1 MGFKTMIQAILRKG
15 RVTGEQVPLPLVSEG
30 AALIKVLYSCISAGT
45 ETASLQA
52 SNQSLIRRALEQ
64 PENVKK
70 VLHMARSV
78 GLLET
83 FEKVR
88 KRWEMGSVL
97 GYSLSGI
104 ILAIGNRVKDFK
116 VGDKVACAGSGI
128 ANHAEYV
135 DVPTNLMVKIP
146 DGLGIQEAST
156 VALGSIAMQGVR
168 RAEITLGEYVV
179 IFGLGVIGQ
188 ITLQIA
194 KNAGARVIGIDLD
207 ERRLKVAR
215 ENGADLVLNSKDSDA
230 VKEVIHFCDGYGA
243 DKVVFTAATTSS
255 TPLHQG
261 FQMTRKKGKIVL
273 VGVSGME
280 IRREDLYPKEL
291 DFLISTSYGPGRYD
305 DEYEKKG
312 LDYPYAYVR
321 WTENRNMQ
329 EYLRE
334 LEEKRINLNNLIER
348 VYPIIKV
355 EEAYEELQ
363 KSERPLVLLLE
374 YDQNLLESFQTL
386 HEKESKVFISSKLA
400 KREGIINVG
409 IIGAGSFAND
419 VHLPNLFKLRSKYNI
434 YAIMNKTPHKAKTV
448 AERYGAHYASCN
460 IDDILNDKDIDL
472 VMIATRHNLHG
483 DYVLRALNAG
493 KNVFVEKPLCA
504 KEEDLKAI
512 KDFYDS
518 KVKTQ
523 NVLLPLLMVGFN
535 RRFSKYA
542 QEAKKQVVKRINPLF
557 MHYRVNA
564 GFVPLDHWVH
574 GEEGGGRTIGEAC
587 HFIDLFTFFTECR
600 VKRIC
605 STTLTPKT
613 GSLSSDDNRVIV
625 LNYEDGSVAT
635 LEYFA
640 TGSKEFPKEYMEIHF
655 DEKTIII
662 DDYKSLKGYG
672 LKIKSIEERIR
683 EKGHMKELE
692 VLYDAL
698 TGKIDQWPILLWDII
713 QTTELTL
720 IAANQK
726 SGAPIY

>member
-1 MGFKTMIQAILRKG
+1 MIQAILRKG

>member
-1 MGFKTMIQAILRKG
+1 MIQAILKKG
-15 RVTGEQVPLPLVSEG
+15 RVTGEQVPLPSVSEG
-30 AALIKVLYSCISAGT
+30 AALIKVLYSCISVGT
-45 ETASLQA
+45 ETASVRA
-52 SNQSLIRRALEQ
+52 SDKSLIKRALEQ

-70 VLHMARSV
+70 VLHMAKSV

-83 FEKVR
+83 FGKVR
-88 KRWEMGSVL
+88 KRFEMGSVL
-97 GYSLSGI
+97 GYSLSGV
-104 ILAIGNRVKDFK
+104 ILATGNMVRDFK
-116 VGDKVACAGSGI
+116 VGDRVACAGSGI

-135 DVPTNLMVKIP
+135 DVPINLMLKIP
-146 DGLGIQEAST
+146 DGLETREAST

-207 ERRLKVAR
+207 ERRLKVAK

-230 VKEVIHFCDGYGA
+230 VREVIHFCDGYGA

-255 TPLHQG
+255 TPLHEA
-261 FQMTRKKGKIVL
+261 FQMTRKKGKLVL

-334 LEEKRINLNNLIER
+334 LAEKRINLKALIEK
-348 VYPIIKV
+348 VYPIEKV

-363 KSERPLVLLLE
+363 KPERPLILLLE
-374 YDQNLLESFQTL
+374 YDQNLPESFQTL
-386 HEKESKVFISSKLA
+386 QQNESKIFISSKSG
-400 KREGIINVG
+400 KKEGIINVG
-409 IIGAGSFAND
+409 IIGAGGFAND
-419 VHLPNLFKLRSKYNI
+419 IHLPNLSRLKSKYNI
-434 YAIMNKTPHKAKTV
+434 YAIMNKTPHKAKTI
-448 AERYGAHYASCN
+448 AEQYHAHYGTCN
-460 IDDILNDKDIDL
+460 VDDILNDKGIDL
-472 VMIATRHNLHG
+472 VLIATRHNLHG
-483 DYVLRALNAG
+483 EYVLKALNAG
-493 KNVFVEKPLCA
+493 KNVFVEKPLCV

-512 KDFYDS
+512 KGFYDS
-518 KVKTQ
+518 GVRTQ
-523 NVLLPLLMVGFN
+523 NSQLPLLMVGFN

-542 QEAKKQVVKRINPLF
+542 QEAKKHVVKRINPLF

-564 GFVPLDHWVH
+564 GFIPLDHWVH

-600 VKRIC
+600 VKGIY
-605 STTLTPKT
+605 TATLTPKT
-613 GSLSSDDNRVIV
+613 ESLSSDDNRVIV
-625 LNYEDGSVAT
+625 LNYEDGSIAT

-640 TGSKEFPKEYMEIHF
+640 TGSKEFPKEYIEIHF

-662 DDYKSLKGYG
+662 DDYKSLTGYG
-672 LKIKSIEERIR
+672 IEINSIEERLR
-683 EKGHMKELE
+683 DKGHMKELE

-698 TGKIDQWPILLWDII
+698 TGKIDQWPIPLWDIM

-720 IAANQK
+720 MAANQER
-726 SGAPIY
+726 GTPVY